1 MVLNE
6 RDLRHK
12 LVVDAAY
19 RMMTAARTAPK
30 GKGADIME
38 IMLVEERHDL
48 DILAQAMRQKSEKS
62 RIKLLLR
69 DADNI
74 LQGEAVLL
82 IGTRNKPVGTNC
94 KYCGYNNCWV
104 KPSEVPCAFNSIDL
118 GIAVGSAC
126 SVAADLRVDSRV
138 MFSAGWASLS
148 LGWLEG
154 CSQIIAIALA
164 AASKNPYFDRNSNK
178 PIPTECFL

>member
-62 RIKLLLR
+62 GIKLLLR

-74 LQGEAVLL
+74 LQGEAV
-82 IGTRNKPVGTNC
+82 
-94 KYCGYNNCWV
+94 
-104 KPSEVPCAFNSIDL
+104 
-118 GIAVGSAC
+118 
-126 SVAADLRVDSRV
+126 
-138 MFSAGWASLS
+138 
-148 LGWLEG
+148 
-154 CSQIIAIALA
+154 
-164 AASKNPYFDRNSNK
+164 
-178 PIPTECFL
+178 

>member
-19 RMMTAARTAPK
+19 HMMTAARTAPK
-30 GKGADIME
+30 GKGADIIE

-48 DILAQAMRQKSEKS
+48 EILAQAMRQKSDKS
-62 RIKLLLR
+62 GMKLLLR

-82 IGTRNKPVGTNC
+82 IGTRNKSVGANC
-94 KYCGYNNCWV
+94 RYCGYNNCWE
-104 KPSEVPCAFNSIDL
+104 KPSEAPCAFNSIDL

-126 SVAADLRVDSRV
+126 SVAADLRIDSRV
-138 MFSAGWASLS
+138 MFSVGWTSLS

-164 AASKNPYFDRNSNK
+164 AASKNPYFDRNPNK
-178 PIPTECFL
+178 PTPADCFL